1 MDLALE
7 RTISLDTPKEM
18 NAATNEKYWEQLT
31 LKYRERLYYV
41 IISMVRSH
49 ADADDILQETFLKAF
64 QHIDK
69 FRGES
74 SIYTWLC
81 RIAINHSISFL
92 RKNKVKRMLSFENMH
107 QEPVSNMIK
116 PDEGLEKAE
125 LRQIIREAVERLPE
139 KQKAVFILRYFDEL
153 PYAQIAKIAQKSEG
167 ALKANFF
174 HAVRKISKYMESLG
188 YFDTHFVGASDEQE
202 G

>member
-7 RTISLDTPKEM
+7 RNISLDNPKEM
-18 NAATNEKYWEQLT
+18 NAAANEKYWEQLM

-41 IISMVRSH
+41 IISMVKSH
-49 ADADDILQETFLKAF
+49 DDADDILQETFLKAF

-81 RIAINHSISFL
+81 RIAINHSISSL
-92 RKNKVKRMLSFENMH
+92 RKNKVKRMFSIDNIH
-107 QEPVSNMIK
+107 QEPVSKFIK
-116 PDEGLEKAE
+116 PDESLEKSE
-125 LRQIIREAVERLPE
+125 LRKIISDAVERLPE
-139 KQKAVFILRYFDEL
+139 KQKAVFILRYYDEL
-153 PYAQIAKIAQKSEG
+153 PYAEIAKIAQKSEG

-174 HAVRKISKYMESLG
+174 HAVRKISKYMVSLG
-188 YFDTHFVGASDEQE
+188 YFDSQFPKDTDE
-202 G
+202 